1 MKQSYKTKTSKNFG
15 GFFVKKYFLF
25 PYDFKNSKMSLLIVS
40 ASVVGIPCGNPGYDI
55 SFPFFNNFA
64 ALGA

>member
-15 GFFVKKYFLF
+15 GFFVKKHFLF

-40 ASVVGIPCGNPGYDI
+40 ASVVGIP
-55 SFPFFNNFA
+55 
-64 ALGA
+64 